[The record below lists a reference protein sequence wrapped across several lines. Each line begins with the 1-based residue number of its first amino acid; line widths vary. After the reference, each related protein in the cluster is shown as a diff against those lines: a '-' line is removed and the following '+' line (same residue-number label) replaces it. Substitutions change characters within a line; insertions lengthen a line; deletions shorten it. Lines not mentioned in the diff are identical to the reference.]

1 MPEAIAVKKR
11 KISQPVNPVFSI
23 LIPTWNNLA
32 YLQLCIESI
41 RNNSHFVHQIIVH
54 VNEGSDGTLNWL
66 QSGDDIDYTYSEKN
80 IGICYALN
88 ISSSLACADY
98 VVYINDDMFVCPDWD
113 LELFNEIQQTGHNY
127 FFFSSTAIEPEPTN
141 NQCVI
146 VKNYGKDIGS
156 FQKEK
161 LISEFSS
168 LPMND
173 WQGATWPPNVLHKDL
188 WNMVG
193 GYSTEFSPGMYSDP
207 DFSMK
212 LWQAGV
218 RLFKGVS
225 KSRVYHFGSKSTA
238 RVIKNKGYYSFIKK
252 WGYTSSTFTRY
263 FLRSGSLFNGSL
275 SEPVLP
281 MRLKLKNFFKRLR
294 ASFPDR

>member
-1 MPEAIAVKKR
+1 MFETISVRKR
-11 KISQPVNPVFSI
+11 KTTQPENAVFSI
-23 LIPTWNNLA
+23 LIPSWNNLE

-41 RNNSHFVHQIIVH
+41 HQNSHFTHQIIVH
-54 VNEGSDGTLNWL
+54 INEGRDGTLDWL
-66 QSGDDIDYTYSEKN
+66 ESRNDIDYSHSEKN
-80 IGICYALN
+80 IGVCYALN
-88 ISSSLACADY
+88 ISSSLATTDY
-98 VVYINDDMFVCPDWD
+98 IVYINDDMFVCPDWD
-113 LELFNEIQQTGHNY
+113 LELLNEIKNTGHNY

-141 NQCVI
+141 NPCVI
-146 VKNYGKDIGS
+146 VKDYGKDIRA

-161 LISEFSS
+161 LTNEFSS
-168 LPMND
+168 LPMSD

-188 WNMVG
+188 WNLVG

-238 RVIKNKGYYSFIKK
+238 RVIKNRGYYTFITK
-252 WGYTSSTFTRY
+252 WGFTSSTFTRY
-263 FLRSGSLFNGSL
+263 FLRSGSMFNGPL
-275 SEPVLP
+275 TDPVLSLT
-281 MRLKLKNFFKRLR
+281 LKWKNFFKRWR
-294 ASFPDR
+294 ASFFDR